1 MSSSSIEKKEDDF
14 KKQYPA
20 DWVVIQNKIRECFRG
35 MSLDEK
41 RLFILAT
48 PYARTTK
55 VKAGEFIHISASEF
69 ATACNIDITTAYT
82 ALEKAADN
90 IFNRFFSFTASDGK
104 RNKVRWIART
114 AYGGGGADIYFTD
127 EVLLLLRTFDAVN
140 PYTKYKKETVL
151 KLKKEYSLD
160 IYHLAKKGQNLGG
173 FDFLIAEQIS
183 ELDLPKSYSILN
195 NLKSRVLD
203 PSFAEINEKT
213 DITLEYGDAIKDG
226 RKHIGYHIKVK
237 EKPKSKE
244 TKALLAPK
252 DRDQNT
258 IDMFCKLTDAQ
269 IAKYSS
275 ILSKLPELSDLSNF
289 PTYESFAIYIGNI
302 LRDKNN
308 TKNPKTAERIFKA
321 LHEKTDFNTNLMP
334 NSNNLSLSRTS

>member
-1 MSSSSIEKKEDDF
+1 MYLLVLKIHYLAVYLVMSDIEKKGDEF

-20 DWVVIQNKIRECFRG
+20 DWFVIQNKIRECFKG

-55 VKAGEFIHISASEF
+55 VKAGEFIHISAAEF
-69 ATACNIDITTAYT
+69 AAACNIDITTAYT

-114 AYGGGGADIYFTD
+114 AYGDGGADIYFTD
-127 EVLLLLRTFDAVN
+127 DVLLLLRTFDAIN

-151 KLKKEYSLD
+151 KLKREYSLD

-237 EKPKSKE
+237 AKTKPKP
-244 TKALLAPK
+244 LLAPK
-252 DRDQNT
+252 ERDKNT
-258 IDMFCKLTDAQ
+258 IDMFCNLTDAQ
-269 IAKYSS
+269 INKYST
-275 ILSKLPELSDLSNF
+275 ILCKLPELSDLSTFNDY
-289 PTYESFAIYIGNI
+289 PTFALWISSI
-302 LRDKNN
+302 LRD
-308 TKNPKTAERIFKA
+308 PKSVREETAKRIFKA
-321 LHEKTDFNTNLMP
+321 LHSKTDFK
-334 NSNNLSLSRTS
+334 

>member
-1 MSSSSIEKKEDDF
+1 MYLLVLEIHYLTVYLFMSSIEKKDDDF
-14 KKQYPA
+14 KKQYPS
-20 DWVVIQNKIRECFRG
+20 DWVVIQNKIRECFKG

-114 AYGGGGADIYFTD
+114 AYGDGGADIYFTD
-127 EVLLLLRTFDAVN
+127 DVLLLLRTFDSIN

-151 KLKKEYSLD
+151 KLKREYSLD

-237 EKPKSKE
+237 EKPKSK
-244 TKALLAPK
+244 ALLAPK

-258 IDMFCKLTDAQ
+258 IDMFCNLTDAQ
-269 IAKYSS
+269 INKYST
-275 ILSKLPELSDLSNF
+275 ILCKLPELSDLSTF
-289 PTYESFAIYIGNI
+289 SDYPSFALWISGI
-302 LRDKNN
+302 LRD
-308 TKNPKTAERIFKA
+308 PKSVREQTAKRIFKA
-321 LHEKTDFNTNLMP
+321 LHSKTDFK
-334 NSNNLSLSRTS
+334 

>member
-1 MSSSSIEKKEDDF
+1 MYLLVLEIHYLTVYLFMSSIEKKEDDF
-14 KKQYPA
+14 KKQYPS
-20 DWVVIQNKIRECFRG
+20 DWVVIQNKIRECFKG

-90 IFNRFFSFTASDGK
+90 IFNRFLSFTATDGK

-114 AYGGGGADIYFTD
+114 AYGDGGADIYFTD
-127 EVLLLLRTFDAVN
+127 DVLLLLRTFDSIN

-151 KLKKEYSLD
+151 KLKREYSLD

-237 EKPKSKE
+237 EKPKSK
-244 TKALLAPK
+244 ALLAPK

-258 IDMFCKLTDAQ
+258 IDMFCNLTDAQ
-269 IAKYSS
+269 INKYSA
-275 ILSKLPELSDLSNF
+275 ILCKLPDLSDLSTF
-289 PTYESFAIYIGNI
+289 QDYPTFALWIGSI
-302 LRDKNN
+302 LRD
-308 TKNPKTAERIFKA
+308 PKSVREETAKRIFKA
-321 LHEKTDFNTNLMP
+321 LHSKTDFK
-334 NSNNLSLSRTS
+334 

>member
-1 MSSSSIEKKEDDF
+1 MYLLVLEIHYLTVYLFMSSSSIEKKEDDF

-20 DWVVIQNKIRECFRG
+20 DWVVIQNKIRECFKG

-114 AYGGGGADIYFTD
+114 AYGDGGADIYFTD
-127 EVLLLLRTFDAVN
+127 DVLLLLRTFDSIN

-151 KLKKEYSLD
+151 KLKREYSLD

-237 EKPKSKE
+237 EKPKSK
-244 TKALLAPK
+244 ALLAPK

-258 IDMFCKLTDAQ
+258 IDMFCNLTDAQ
-269 IAKYSS
+269 INKYSA
-275 ILSKLPELSDLSNF
+275 ILCKLPDLSDLSTF
-289 PTYESFAIYIGNI
+289 QDYPTFALWIGSI
-302 LRDKNN
+302 LRD
-308 TKNPKTAERIFKA
+308 PKSVREETAKRIFKA
-321 LHEKTDFNTNLMP
+321 LHSKTDFK
-334 NSNNLSLSRTS
+334 

>member
-1 MSSSSIEKKEDDF
+1 MSSIEKKEDDF
-14 KKQYPA
+14 KKQYPS
-20 DWVVIQNKIRECFRG
+20 DWVVIQNKIRECFKG

-114 AYGGGGADIYFTD
+114 AYGDGGADIYFTD
-127 EVLLLLRTFDAVN
+127 DVLLLLRTFDSIN

-151 KLKKEYSLD
+151 KLKREYSLD

-213 DITLEYGDAIKDG
+213 DITLEYADAIKDG

-237 EKPKSKE
+237 EKPKSK
-244 TKALLAPK
+244 ALLAPK

-258 IDMFCKLTDAQ
+258 IDMFCNLTDAQ
-269 IAKYSS
+269 INKYSA
-275 ILSKLPELSDLSNF
+275 ILCKLPDLSDLSTF
-289 PTYESFAIYIGNI
+289 QDYPTFALWIGSI
-302 LRDKNN
+302 LRD
-308 TKNPKTAERIFKA
+308 PKSVREETAKRIFKA
-321 LHEKTDFNTNLMP
+321 LHSKTDFK
-334 NSNNLSLSRTS
+334 

>member
-1 MSSSSIEKKEDDF
+1 MYLLVLEIHYLTVYLFMSSIEKKEDDF
-14 KKQYPA
+14 KKQYPS
-20 DWVVIQNKIRECFRG
+20 DWVVIQNKIRECFKG

-114 AYGGGGADIYFTD
+114 AYGDGGADIYFTD
-127 EVLLLLRTFDAVN
+127 DVLLLLRTFDSIN

-151 KLKKEYSLD
+151 KLKREYSLD

-237 EKPKSKE
+237 EKPKSK
-244 TKALLAPK
+244 ALLAPK

-258 IDMFCKLTDAQ
+258 IDMFCNLTDAQ
-269 IAKYSS
+269 INKYSA
-275 ILSKLPELSDLSNF
+275 ILCKLPDLSDLSTF
-289 PTYESFAIYIGNI
+289 QDYPTFALWIGSI
-302 LRDKNN
+302 LRD
-308 TKNPKTAERIFKA
+308 PKSVREETAKRIFKA
-321 LHEKTDFNTNLMP
+321 LHSKTDFK
-334 NSNNLSLSRTS
+334 

>member
-1 MSSSSIEKKEDDF
+1 MYLLVLEIHYLTVYLFMSSIEKKEDDF
-14 KKQYPA
+14 KKQYPT
-20 DWVVIQNKIRECFRG
+20 DWVVIQNKIRECFKG

-114 AYGGGGADIYFTD
+114 AYGDGGADIYFTD
-127 EVLLLLRTFDAVN
+127 DVLLLLRTFDSIN

-151 KLKKEYSLD
+151 KLKREYSLD

-237 EKPKSKE
+237 EKPKSK
-244 TKALLAPK
+244 ALLAPK

-258 IDMFCKLTDAQ
+258 IDMFCNLTDAQ
-269 IAKYSS
+269 INKYST
-275 ILSKLPELSDLSNF
+275 ILCKLPELSDLSTF
-289 PTYESFAIYIGNI
+289 SDYPSFALWISGI
-302 LRDKNN
+302 LRD
-308 TKNPKTAERIFKA
+308 PKSVREQTAKRIFKA
-321 LHEKTDFNTNLMP
+321 LHSKTDFK
-334 NSNNLSLSRTS
+334 

>member
-1 MSSSSIEKKEDDF
+1 MYLLVLEIHYLTVYLFMSSIEKKEDDF
-14 KKQYPA
+14 KKQYPS
-20 DWVVIQNKIRECFRG
+20 DWVVIQNKIRECFKG

-114 AYGGGGADIYFTD
+114 AYGDGGADIYFTD
-127 EVLLLLRTFDAVN
+127 DVLLLLRTFDSIN

-151 KLKKEYSLD
+151 KLKREYSLD

-213 DITLEYGDAIKDG
+213 DITLDYGDAIKDG

-237 EKPKSKE
+237 EKPKSK
-244 TKALLAPK
+244 ALLAPK

-258 IDMFCKLTDAQ
+258 IDMFCNLTDAQ
-269 IAKYSS
+269 INKYSA
-275 ILSKLPELSDLSNF
+275 ILCKLPDLSDLSTF
-289 PTYESFAIYIGNI
+289 QDYPTFALWIGSI
-302 LRDKNN
+302 LRD
-308 TKNPKTAERIFKA
+308 PKSVREETAKRIFKA
-321 LHEKTDFNTNLMP
+321 LHSKTDFK
-334 NSNNLSLSRTS
+334 

>member
-1 MSSSSIEKKEDDF
+1 MYLLVLEIHYLTVYLFMSGIEKKEDDF

-20 DWVVIQNKIRECFRG
+20 DWVVIQNKIRECFKG

-114 AYGGGGADIYFTD
+114 AYGDGGADIYFTD
-127 EVLLLLRTFDAVN
+127 DVLLLLRTFDSIN

-151 KLKKEYSLD
+151 KLKREYSLD

-237 EKPKSKE
+237 EKPKSK
-244 TKALLAPK
+244 ALLAPK

-258 IDMFCKLTDAQ
+258 IDMFCNLTDAQ
-269 IAKYSS
+269 INKYSA
-275 ILSKLPELSDLSNF
+275 ILCKLPDLSDLSTF
-289 PTYESFAIYIGNI
+289 QDYPTFALWIGSI
-302 LRDKNN
+302 LRD
-308 TKNPKTAERIFKA
+308 PKSVREETAKRIFKA
-321 LHEKTDFNTNLMP
+321 LHSKTDFK
-334 NSNNLSLSRTS
+334 

>member
-1 MSSSSIEKKEDDF
+1 MYLLVLEIHYLTVYLFMSSIEKKEDDF

-20 DWVVIQNKIRECFRG
+20 DWVVIQNKIRECFKG

-114 AYGGGGADIYFTD
+114 AYGDGGADIYFTD
-127 EVLLLLRTFDAVN
+127 DVLLLLRTFDSIN

-151 KLKKEYSLD
+151 KLKREYSLD

-237 EKPKSKE
+237 EKPKSK
-244 TKALLAPK
+244 ALLAPK

-258 IDMFCKLTDAQ
+258 IDMFCNLTDAQ
-269 IAKYSS
+269 INKYSA
-275 ILSKLPELSDLSNF
+275 ILCKLPDLSDLSTF
-289 PTYESFAIYIGNI
+289 QDYPTFALWIGSI
-302 LRDKNN
+302 LRD
-308 TKNPKTAERIFKA
+308 PKSVREETAKRIFKA
-321 LHEKTDFNTNLMP
+321 LHSKTDFK
-334 NSNNLSLSRTS
+334 

>member
-1 MSSSSIEKKEDDF
+1 MYLLVLEIHYLTVYLFMSSIEKKEDDF
-14 KKQYPA
+14 KKQYPT
-20 DWVVIQNKIRECFRG
+20 DWVVIQNKIRECFKG

-114 AYGGGGADIYFTD
+114 AYGDGGADIYFTD
-127 EVLLLLRTFDAVN
+127 DVLLLLRTFDSIN

-151 KLKKEYSLD
+151 KLKREYSLD

-237 EKPKSKE
+237 EKPKSK
-244 TKALLAPK
+244 ALLAPK

-258 IDMFCKLTDAQ
+258 IDMFCNLTDAQ
-269 IAKYSS
+269 INKYSA
-275 ILSKLPELSDLSNF
+275 ILCKLPDLSDLSTF
-289 PTYESFAIYIGNI
+289 QDYPTFALWIGSI
-302 LRDKNN
+302 LRD
-308 TKNPKTAERIFKA
+308 PKSVREETAKRIFKA
-321 LHEKTDFNTNLMP
+321 LHSKTDFK
-334 NSNNLSLSRTS
+334 

>member
-20 DWVVIQNKIRECFRG
+20 DWVVIQNKIRECFKG

-114 AYGGGGADIYFTD
+114 AYGDGGADIYFTD
-127 EVLLLLRTFDAVN
+127 DVLLLLRTFDSIN

-151 KLKKEYSLD
+151 KLKREYSLD

-237 EKPKSKE
+237 EKPKSK
-244 TKALLAPK
+244 ALLAPK

-258 IDMFCKLTDAQ
+258 IDMFCNLTDAQ
-269 IAKYSS
+269 INKYSA
-275 ILSKLPELSDLSNF
+275 ILCKLPDLSDLSTF
-289 PTYESFAIYIGNI
+289 QDYPTFALWIGSI
-302 LRDKNN
+302 LRD
-308 TKNPKTAERIFKA
+308 PKSVREETAKRIFKA
-321 LHEKTDFNTNLMP
+321 LHSKTDFK
-334 NSNNLSLSRTS
+334 

>member
-1 MSSSSIEKKEDDF
+1 MSSIEKKEDDF
-14 KKQYPA
+14 KKQYPT
-20 DWVVIQNKIRECFRG
+20 DWVVIQNKIRECFKG

-104 RNKVRWIART
+104 RNKVRWIAKT
-114 AYGGGGADIYFTD
+114 AYGDGGADIYFTD
-127 EVLLLLRTFDAVN
+127 DVLLLLRTFDSIN

-151 KLKKEYSLD
+151 KLKREYSLD

-237 EKPKSKE
+237 EKPKSK
-244 TKALLAPK
+244 ALLAPK

-258 IDMFCKLTDAQ
+258 IDMFCNLTDAQ
-269 IAKYSS
+269 INKYSA
-275 ILSKLPELSDLSNF
+275 ILCKLPDLSDLSTF
-289 PTYESFAIYIGNI
+289 QDYPSFALWISGI
-302 LRDKNN
+302 LRDPKSVREQT
-308 TKNPKTAERIFKA
+308 TKRIFKA
-321 LHEKTDFNTNLMP
+321 LHSKTDFK
-334 NSNNLSLSRTS
+334 